1 MKRILAVA
9 GAAVLG
15 AGVAFAPA
23 LAADTD
29 AINAAQAD
37 VDWFCTEGTETFD
50 MAACADAEAALKALL
65 EEPQAPAEE
74 EQAPAGD
81 SVKQEIADKE
91 LDEQYFCAEGTEYF
105 DHIKCGQIRGEIED
119 AKIKDAELDVTW
131 FCAEGTEYYD
141 MVKCAEATDRLNTL
155 RPTTPETSATEQDPT
170 ASEDITDPSQTEKTS
185 ETTVAATEKPSESK
199 VAAGEKKL
207 AKTGASVALLGGAAA
222 ALAGGGA
229 LLVTRRRSL

>member
-23 LAADTD
+23 LAADD
-29 AINAAQAD
+29 AALSAAEAD
-37 VDWFCTEGTETFD
+37 IAWFCTVEAESYD
-50 MAACADAEAALKALL
+50 MAKCADAEAALKALQA
-65 EEPQAPAEE
+65 EEQAPAEE
-74 EQAPAGD
+74 DKEDAAPSGD
-81 SVKQEIADKE
+81 FWKNEIADKE

-105 DHIKCGQIRGEIED
+105 DHIKCGQTRGEIKD

-141 MVKCAEATDRLNTL
+141 MAKCAEATDRLNTL
-155 RPTTPETSATEQDPT
+155 RPTTPDTSATEKAPE
-170 ASEDITDPSQTEKTS
+170 ASEDATDASQTEKAS
-185 ETTVAATEKPSESK
+185 ETKA
-199 VAAGEKKL
+199 AAGEKKL
-207 AKTGASVALLGGAAA
+207 AKTGASVALLGGVAA